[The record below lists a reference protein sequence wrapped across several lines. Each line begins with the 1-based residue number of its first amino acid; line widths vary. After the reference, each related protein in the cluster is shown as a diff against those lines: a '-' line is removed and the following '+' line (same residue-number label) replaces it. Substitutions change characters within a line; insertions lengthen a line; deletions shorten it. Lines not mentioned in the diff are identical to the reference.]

1 MRYLKTYKLFESYF
15 KSDFIDDIKDLTLD
29 LSDEGFEVYVH
40 EVDYTPTDKSGSI
53 KAIAV
58 DLKPSNMFS
67 WSDIKDSV
75 ERIEEYCWRKD
86 EGYEIDVE
94 VVSDDEFIDLNQFI
108 SIYGS
113 EEIES
118 EISLLIYSVKDYLE
132 KYGDY
137 GMNESIDT
145 IREYINDI
153 LLPLEDDGFEIKI
166 QDTGTSTSFFI
177 GNNPNGYITQ
187 SEIKVVEHLYNY
199 LTEMGYKPYGK
210 NILDDLD
217 INFEVFS
224 KNFKNLKNT
233 KTMMYKRFI
242 HFLENTD
249 SKVNWIKFSF
259 WNAKN

>member
-1 MRYLKTYKLFESYF
+1 MKRLKSFETYTFE
-15 KSDFIDDIKDLTLD
+15 DFTH
-29 LSDEGFEVYVH
+29 S
-40 EVDYTPTDKSGSI
+40 
-53 KAIAV
+53 
-58 DLKPSNMFS
+58 
-67 WSDIKDSV
+67 
-75 ERIEEYCWRKD
+75 
-86 EGYEIDVE
+86 
-94 VVSDDEFIDLNQFI
+94 
-108 SIYGS
+108 
-113 EEIES
+113 
-118 EISLLIYSVKDYLE
+118 
-132 KYGDY
+132 DY
-137 GMNESIDT
+137 GKNLDDFKYPIKESIEV
-145 IREYINDI
+145 RQYIDDI

>member
-1 MRYLKTYKLFESYF
+1 MKHLKRFNEELNWAGQIENSIEAKKLLSQIY
-15 KSDFIDDIKDLTLD
+15 DIKDE
-29 LSDEGFEVYVH
+29 LSL
-40 EVDYTPTDKSGSI
+40 GS
-53 KAIAV
+53 
-58 DLKPSNMFS
+58 F
-67 WSDIKDSV
+67 
-75 ERIEEYCWRKD
+75 
-86 EGYEIDVE
+86 
-94 VVSDDEFIDLNQFI
+94 DEFLVDVDSFLNYADKHNGYFADDRFDNI
-108 SIYGS
+108 S
-113 EEIES
+113 
-118 EISLLIYSVKDYLE
+118 
-132 KYGDY
+132 
-137 GMNESIDT
+137 ESIDT

-153 LLPLEDDGFEIKI
+153 LLPLKDDGFEIKI
-166 QDTGTSTSFFI
+166 QDTGTSTTFFI